1 VNVRK
6 IGFVS
11 TLVAIAVSMPFFGA
25 SWNLF
30 MHIFGAILFMGN
42 IIVTAGWTSMAK
54 RSGNADAVRFA
65 ARSIVATDAI
75 FTGPGAIMVLLNGGI
90 IGTPWFKTGDSWL
103 ILSLVLFLVSAVI
116 WLAVLMP
123 IQRKL
128 VVASN
133 DYDAGPLPEEATE
146 LLKKWFRFG
155 GIATLLPLAILVLM
169 VVKPSLW

>member
-1 VNVRK
+1 MNVRK
-6 IGFVS
+6 ISFVS
-11 TLVAIAVSMPFFGA
+11 TLVAIAVSMPFFGH

-30 MHIFGAILFMGN
+30 MHIFGSILFMGN
-42 IIVTAGWTSMAK
+42 IIVTAVWVSMAK

-65 ARSIVATDAI
+65 ARSIVATDAV

-90 IGTPWFKTGDSWL
+90 IGTPWFKVGESWL

-128 VVASN
+128 VVVSGE
-133 DYDAGPLPEEATE
+133 YGGGPLPDEATT
-146 LLKKWFRFG
+146 LLNKWFRLG
-155 GIATLLPLAILVLM
+155 GIATLLPLAILGLM
-169 VVKPSLW
+169 VVKPSVW